1 MKERNRYRRER
12 EKERKRETDS
22 LTARHTV
29 IQIKEGRENER
40 KEGTKRKEKMS
51 DMERKDDRQTDI
63 NRDYNMYTN

>member
-1 MKERNRYRRER
+1 LENKRNTNKYRNRVKQRNRYRRER

-40 KEGTKRKEKMS
+40 KEVTNRKK
-51 DMERKDDRQTDI
+51 K
-63 NRDYNMYTN
+63 